1 MCLSKNIRYL
11 RKKLNLSQEA
21 LAQRFGYKS
30 FTNIKKWEMG
40 TSEPPAG
47 IVKKL
52 AELFNVD
59 IDDLMKIDLEDA
71 ELHPKAHKFYIDKE
85 TMERAQT
92 LFDSEEMRLLFDAA
106 KDSKPEDLQMAAD
119 LLQRLKGTNPDG

>member
-11 RKKLNLSQEA
+11 RKKFNLSQEA
-21 LAQRFGYKS
+21 LAEKFGYKS
-30 FTNIKKWEMG
+30 FTTIQKWEMG

-47 IVKKL
+47 IVRRL
-52 AELFNVD
+52 ADLFNVD
-59 IDDLMKIDLEDA
+59 IDDLMKIDLE
-71 ELHPKAHKFYIDKE
+71 KADLNPESRNHYLDKE
-85 TMERAQT
+85 TLAKAQEI
-92 LFDSEEMRLLFDAA
+92 FDSKEMRLLFDAA